1 MKLQTYTGNNEFFV
15 FFAPLP
21 YSPNYKINAIIAYT
35 GPKIICIRYYSV

>member
-1 MKLQTYTGNNEFFV
+1 MYDGNNTKFS

-35 GPKIICIRYYSV
+35 ERKIACKRYYSV

>member
-1 MKLQTYTGNNEFFV
+1 MYDGNNTKFS

-35 GPKIICIRYYSV
+35 GPEIICIRYYSV